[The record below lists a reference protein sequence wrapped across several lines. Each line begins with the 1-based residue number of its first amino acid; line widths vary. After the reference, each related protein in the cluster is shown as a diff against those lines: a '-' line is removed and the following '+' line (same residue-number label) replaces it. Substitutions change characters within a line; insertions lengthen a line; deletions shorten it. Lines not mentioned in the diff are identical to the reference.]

1 MKLDEIKA
9 LNMEGI
15 ENRLTEK
22 RMAEIRAEIDTDGA
36 DIDALTAEVNAIE
49 ARKKELETN
58 AKKFKDIKTK
68 VSAENR
74 TVVEKQ
80 KEMEKMDI
88 KEVRN
93 SKEYIHAYANYIKTG
108 KDAELRSI
116 LTENATAS
124 STAKVPVPEIVVS
137 TINHAW
143 GNLKILSR
151 VTRTELKGVVKVGV
165 ETQASDAQIHKEG
178 GDAVTEE
185 SLTLKIVKMVPETIK
200 KYITVSDETLDM
212 DDGAFLEY
220 VYSELAHKIFK
231 KAEDTV
237 VADIVADTD
246 KLTVTMEPAGTV
258 TDFINAVSKLSDEA
272 TNPVVIMNKQSYAY
286 YKGLAMASNYAVD
299 PFDGME
305 VLFNNT
311 LAPVTGTTI
320 TTGNYAI
327 VGDLRGY
334 QVNFPNGSDVS
345 FKYDD
350 LSLAEK
356 DLVKIVGRLPM
367 GHGVVSFK
375 HFVSLKKA

>member
-1 MKLDEIKA
+1 MKLEEIKA
-9 LNMEGI
+9 LDLAGI
-15 ENRLTEK
+15 EK
-22 RMAEIRAEIDTDGA
+22 RMSEIRNEIDTDGA
-36 DIDALTAEVNAIE
+36 DIDALTAEVDAIE
-49 ARKKELETN
+49 ARKNELKAN
-58 AKKFKDIKTK
+58 AKKFKDIKDK
-68 VSAENR
+68 VSAEKR
-74 TVVEKQ
+74 TALENH
-80 KEMEKMDI
+80 KEMEKMDV

-93 SKEYIHAYANYIKTG
+93 SKEYIHAFANYVKTG

-116 LTENATAS
+116 LTENAAAE

-143 GNLKILSR
+143 GDLKILSR

-165 ETQASDAQIHKEG
+165 ETQADEAQIHKEG
-178 GDAVTEE
+178 TAAVTEE
-185 SLTLKIVKMVPETIK
+185 SLTLKIVSMVPETIK

-237 VADIVADTD
+237 VADIVADTNA
-246 KLTVTMEPAGTV
+246 LTVTMEPAGTV

-311 LAPVTGTTI
+311 LSPVTGTTI
-320 TTGNYAI
+320 TKGNYAV

-334 QVNFPNGSDVS
+334 QVNFPNGTDVA

-367 GHGVVSFK
+367 GHGVTSFK

>member
-1 MKLDEIKA
+1 MTLDEIKA
-9 LNMEGI
+9 LDLAGI
-15 ENRLTEK
+15 EK
-22 RMAEIRAEIDTDGA
+22 RMSEIRAEIDTDGA
-36 DIDALTAEVNAIE
+36 DIDALTAEVDAIE
-49 ARKKELETN
+49 ARKNELKAN
-58 AKKFKDIKTK
+58 AKKFKDIKDK
-68 VSAENR
+68 VSAEKR
-74 TVVEKQ
+74 TLIDKQ

-88 KEVRN
+88 KELRN

-116 LTENATAS
+116 LTENATAE

-137 TINHAW
+137 TVNHAW
-143 GNLKILSR
+143 GDLKILSR

-165 ETQASDAQIHKEG
+165 ETQADDAQIHKEG
-178 GDAVTEE
+178 TAAVTEE
-185 SLTLKIVKMVPETIK
+185 SLTLKIVSMVPETIK

-237 VADIVADTD
+237 IADIVADTD

-272 TNPVVIMNKQSYAY
+272 TTPVVIMNKQSYAY

-311 LAPVTGTTI
+311 LAPVTGTSI
-320 TTGNYAI
+320 TKGNYAV

-334 QVNFPNGSDVS
+334 QVNFPNGTDVS

>member
-9 LNMEGI
+9 LDLMGI
-15 ENRLTEK
+15 EK
-22 RMAEIRAEIDTDGA
+22 RMSEIRAEIDTDGA
-36 DIDALTAEVNAIE
+36 DIDALTAEVDAIE

-68 VSAENR
+68 VSAEKR
-74 TVVEKQ
+74 TALEKH

-93 SKEYIHAYANYIKTG
+93 SQEYIHAYANYIKTG

-116 LTENATAS
+116 LTENSTAS

-143 GNLKILSR
+143 GDLKILSR

-178 GDAVTEE
+178 TDAVTEE

-237 VADIVADTD
+237 VSDIVADANS
-246 KLTVTMEPAGTV
+246 LTETMEPAGTV
-258 TDFINAVSKLSDEA
+258 TDFINALSKLSDEA
-272 TNPVVIMNKQSYAY
+272 VNPVVIMNKQSYAY
-286 YKGLAMASNYAVD
+286 YKGLAMASNYAID

-311 LAPVTGTTI
+311 LAPVTGTSI
-320 TTGNYAI
+320 TTGNYAV

-334 QVNFPNGSDVS
+334 QVNFPNGTDVA

-367 GHGVVSFK
+367 GHGIVSFK
-375 HFVSLKKA
+375 HFVSLKKS

>member
-1 MKLDEIKA
+1 MKLEEIKTLDLA
-9 LNMEGI
+9 GI
-15 ENRLTEK
+15 EQ
-22 RMAEIRAEIDTDGA
+22 RMSEIRTEIDTDGA
-36 DIDALTAEVNAIE
+36 DIDALTAEVDAIE
-49 ARKKELETN
+49 ARKKELKEN
-58 AKKFKDIKTK
+58 ADKFKNIKTK
-68 VSAENR
+68 VSAEKR
-74 TVVEKQ
+74 TPIDKP
-80 KEMEKMDI
+80 KEMEKMDV
-88 KEVRN
+88 KELRN

-116 LTENATAS
+116 LTENATAG
-124 STAKVPVPEIVVS
+124 STAKVPVPEIVDS
-137 TINHAW
+137 TIRHAW
-143 GNLKILSR
+143 DDLKILSR

-165 ETQASDAQIHKEG
+165 ETQADDAQIHKEG
-178 GDAVTEE
+178 TDAVTEE
-185 SLTLKIVKMVPETIK
+185 SLTLKIVSMVPETIK

-231 KAEDTV
+231 KAEDIV
-237 VADIVADTD
+237 VADIVADAD
-246 KLTVTMEPAGTV
+246 KLTATMVPAGTV
-258 TDFINAVSKLSDEA
+258 TDFINALSQLSDEA
-272 TNPVVIMNKQSYAY
+272 VNPVVIMNKQSYAY

-320 TTGNYAI
+320 NNGKYAI

-334 QVNFPNGSDVS
+334 QVNFPNGTDVNS
-345 FKYDD
+345 KYDD

-356 DLVKIVGRLPM
+356 DLVKIVGRLPI

-375 HFVSLKKA
+375 HFVSLKKGE

>member
-1 MKLDEIKA
+1 MKLEEIKTLDLA
-9 LNMEGI
+9 GI
-15 ENRLTEK
+15 EQ
-22 RMAEIRAEIDTDGA
+22 RMSEIRTEIDTDGA
-36 DIDALTAEVNAIE
+36 DIDALTAEVDAIE
-49 ARKKELETN
+49 ARKKELKEN
-58 AKKFKDIKTK
+58 ADKFKNIKTK
-68 VSAENR
+68 VSAEKR
-74 TVVEKQ
+74 TPIDKP
-80 KEMEKMDI
+80 KEMEKMDV
-88 KEVRN
+88 KELRN

-116 LTENATAS
+116 LTENATAG
-124 STAKVPVPEIVVS
+124 STAKVPVPEIVDS
-137 TINHAW
+137 TIRHAW
-143 GNLKILSR
+143 DDLKILSR

-165 ETQASDAQIHKEG
+165 ETQADDAQIHKEG
-178 GDAVTEE
+178 TDAVTEE
-185 SLTLKIVKMVPETIK
+185 SLTLKIVSMVPETIK

-231 KAEDTV
+231 KAEDIV
-237 VADIVADTD
+237 VADIVADAD
-246 KLTVTMEPAGTV
+246 KLTATMVPAGTV
-258 TDFINAVSKLSDEA
+258 TDFINALSQLSDEA
-272 TNPVVIMNKQSYAY
+272 VNPVVIMNKQSYAY

-320 TTGNYAI
+320 NNGKYAI

-334 QVNFPNGSDVS
+334 QVNFPNGTDVN

-356 DLVKIVGRLPM
+356 DLVKIVGRLPI

-375 HFVSLKKA
+375 HFVSLKKGE

>member
-9 LNMEGI
+9 LDLAGI
-15 ENRLTEK
+15 EK
-22 RMAEIRAEIDTDGA
+22 RMSEIRAEIDTDGA
-36 DIDALTAEVNAIE
+36 DIDALTAEVDAIE
-49 ARKKELETN
+49 ARKNELKAN
-58 AKKFKDIKTK
+58 AKKFKDIKDK
-68 VSAENR
+68 VSAEKR
-74 TVVEKQ
+74 TLIDKQ
-80 KEMEKMDI
+80 KEMAKMDV

-93 SKEYIHAYANYIKTG
+93 SQEYIHAYANYIKTG

-116 LTENATAS
+116 LTENATAE
-124 STAKVPVPEIVVS
+124 STAKVPVPEIVVN

-143 GNLKILSR
+143 GDLKILSR

-165 ETQASDAQIHKEG
+165 ETQADAAQIHKEG
-178 GDAVTEE
+178 TSAVTEE

-237 VADIVADTD
+237 VADIVADTNA
-246 KLTVTMEPAGTV
+246 LTATMEPAGTV

-272 TNPVVIMNKQSYAY
+272 SNPVVIMNKQSYAY

-311 LAPVTGTTI
+311 LSPVTGTTI
-320 TTGNYAI
+320 TKGNYAV

-334 QVNFPNGSDVS
+334 QVNFPNGTDVS

-367 GHGVVSFK
+367 GHGIVSFK
-375 HFVSLKKA
+375 NFVSLKKA

>member
-9 LNMEGI
+9 LDLAGI
-15 ENRLTEK
+15 EK
-22 RMAEIRAEIDTDGA
+22 RMSEIRNEIDTDGA
-36 DIDALTAEVNAIE
+36 DIDALTAEVDAIE
-49 ARKKELETN
+49 ARKNELKAN
-58 AKKFKDIKTK
+58 AKKFKDIKDK
-68 VSAENR
+68 VSAEKR
-74 TVVEKQ
+74 TALENH
-80 KEMEKMDI
+80 KEMEKMDV

-116 LTENATAS
+116 LTENATAE

-137 TINHAW
+137 TISHAW
-143 GNLKILSR
+143 GDLKILSR

-165 ETQASDAQIHKEG
+165 ETQADDAQIHKEG
-178 GDAVTEE
+178 TAAVTEE
-185 SLTLKIVKMVPETIK
+185 SLTLKIVSMVPETIK

-320 TTGNYAI
+320 NNGKYAI

-334 QVNFPNGSDVS
+334 QVNFPNGTDVN

-356 DLVKIVGRLPM
+356 DLVKIVGRLPI

-375 HFVSLKKA
+375 HFVSSKKGE

>member
-15 ENRLTEK
+15 EK
-22 RMAEIRAEIDTDGA
+22 RMSEIRAEIDTDGA
-36 DIDALTAEVNAIE
+36 DIDALTAEVDAIE

-68 VSAENR
+68 VSAEKR
-74 TVVEKQ
+74 TALEKH

-93 SKEYIHAYANYIKTG
+93 SQEYIHAYANYIKTG

-116 LTENATAS
+116 LTENATAG

-137 TINHAW
+137 TISHAW
-143 GNLKILSR
+143 GDLKILSR

-165 ETQASDAQIHKEG
+165 ETQADDAQIHKEG
-178 GDAVTEE
+178 TDAVTEE
-185 SLTLKIVKMVPETIK
+185 SLTLKIVSMVPETIK

-237 VADIVADTD
+237 VEDIVADANA
-246 KLTVTMEPAGTV
+246 LTATMEPAGTV
-258 TDFINAVSKLSDEA
+258 TDFINALSKLSDEA
-272 TNPVVIMNKQSYAY
+272 VNPVVIMNKQSYAY
-286 YKGLAMASNYAVD
+286 YKGLAMASNYAID

-311 LAPVTGTTI
+311 LSPVTGTTI
-320 TTGNYAI
+320 TKGNYAI

-334 QVNFPNGSDVS
+334 QVNFPNGSDVA

>member
-1 MKLDEIKA
+1 MKLEEIKA
-9 LNMEGI
+9 LDLAGI
-15 ENRLTEK
+15 EQ
-22 RMAEIRAEIDTDGA
+22 RMSEIRTEIDTDGA
-36 DIDALTAEVNAIE
+36 DIDALTAEVDAIE
-49 ARKKELETN
+49 ARKKELKAN
-58 AKKFKDIKTK
+58 AEKFKDIKTK
-68 VSAENR
+68 VSAEKR
-74 TVVEKQ
+74 TALENN

-93 SKEYIHAYANYIKTG
+93 SQEYIHAYANYIKTG

-116 LTENATAS
+116 LTENADAS
-124 STAKVPVPEIVVS
+124 STAKVPVPEIVDN
-137 TINHAW
+137 TIRHSLED
-143 GNLKILSR
+143 LKILSR

-178 GDAVTEE
+178 TAAVTEE

-237 VADIVADTD
+237 VADIVADANS
-246 KLTVTMEPAGTV
+246 LTETMEPAGTV
-258 TDFINAVSKLSDEA
+258 TDFINALSQLSDEA
-272 TNPVVIMNKQSYAY
+272 VNPVVIMNKQSYAY

-320 TTGNYAI
+320 SNGNYAI

-334 QVNFPNGSDVS
+334 QVNFPNGTDVA

>member
-15 ENRLTEK
+15 EK
-22 RMAEIRAEIDTDGA
+22 RMSEIRAEIDTDGA
-36 DIDALTAEVNAIE
+36 DIDALTADVDAIE
-49 ARKKELETN
+49 ARKKELEAN
-58 AKKFKDIKTK
+58 AEKFKDIKTK
-68 VSAENR
+68 VSAEKR
-74 TVVEKQ
+74 TALENN

-124 STAKVPVPEIVVS
+124 STAKVPVPEIVES
-137 TINHAW
+137 TIRHSLED
-143 GNLKILSR
+143 LKILSR

-178 GDAVTEE
+178 TDAVTEE
-185 SLTLKIVKMVPETIK
+185 ALTLKIVKMVPETIK

-237 VADIVADTD
+237 VADIVADAD
-246 KLTVTMEPAGTV
+246 KLTATMVPAGTV
-258 TDFINAVSKLSDEA
+258 TDFINALSQLSDEA
-272 TNPVVIMNKQSYAY
+272 VNPVVIMNKQSYSY

-311 LAPVTGTTI
+311 LAPVTGTSI
-320 TTGNYAI
+320 TTGNYAV

-334 QVNFPNGSDVS
+334 QVNFPNGTDVA

>member
-1 MKLDEIKA
+1 MKLEEIKA
-9 LNMEGI
+9 LDLAGI
-15 ENRLTEK
+15 EQ
-22 RMAEIRAEIDTDGA
+22 RMSEIRTEIDTDGA
-36 DIDALTAEVNAIE
+36 DIDALTAEVDAIE
-49 ARKKELETN
+49 ARKKELKEN
-58 AKKFKDIKTK
+58 ADKFKNIKTK
-68 VSAENR
+68 VSAEKR
-74 TVVEKQ
+74 TPIDKQ
-80 KEMEKMDI
+80 KEMEKMDV
-88 KEVRN
+88 KELRN

-116 LTENATAS
+116 LTENATAG
-124 STAKVPVPEIVVS
+124 STAKVPVPEIVDS
-137 TINHAW
+137 TIRHAW
-143 GNLKILSR
+143 EDLKILSR

-165 ETQASDAQIHKEG
+165 ETQADDAQIHKEG
-178 GDAVTEE
+178 TDAVTEE
-185 SLTLKIVKMVPETIK
+185 SLTLKIVSMVPETIK

-246 KLTVTMEPAGTV
+246 KLTATMVPAGTV
-258 TDFINAVSKLSDEA
+258 TDFINALSQLSDEA
-272 TNPVVIMNKQSYAY
+272 VNPVVIMNKQSYAY

-320 TTGNYAI
+320 GNGNYAI

-334 QVNFPNGSDVS
+334 QVNFPNGTDVN

-356 DLVKIVGRLPM
+356 DLVKIVGRLPI

-375 HFVSLKKA
+375 HFVSLKKGE

>member
-1 MKLDEIKA
+1 MKLEEIKA
-9 LNMEGI
+9 LDLAGI
-15 ENRLTEK
+15 EQ
-22 RMAEIRAEIDTDGA
+22 RMSEIRTEIDTDGA
-36 DIDALTAEVNAIE
+36 DIDALTAEVDAIE
-49 ARKKELETN
+49 ARKKELKEN
-58 AKKFKDIKTK
+58 ADKFKNIKTK
-68 VSAENR
+68 VSAEKR
-74 TVVEKQ
+74 TPIDKP
-80 KEMEKMDI
+80 KEMEKMDV
-88 KEVRN
+88 KELRN

-116 LTENATAS
+116 LTENATAG
-124 STAKVPVPEIVVS
+124 STAKVPVPEIVDS
-137 TINHAW
+137 TIRHAW
-143 GNLKILSR
+143 EDLKILSR

-165 ETQASDAQIHKEG
+165 ETQADDAQIHKEG
-178 GDAVTEE
+178 TDAVTEE
-185 SLTLKIVKMVPETIK
+185 SLTLKIVSMVPETIK

-231 KAEDTV
+231 KAEDIV
-237 VADIVADTD
+237 VADIVADAD
-246 KLTVTMEPAGTV
+246 KLTATMVPAGTV
-258 TDFINAVSKLSDEA
+258 TDFINALSQLSDEA
-272 TNPVVIMNKQSYAY
+272 VNPVVIMNKQSYAY

-320 TTGNYAI
+320 NNGKYAI

-334 QVNFPNGSDVS
+334 QVNFPNGTDVN

-356 DLVKIVGRLPM
+356 DLVKIVGRLPI

-375 HFVSLKKA
+375 HFVSLKKGE

>member
-9 LNMEGI
+9 LDLAGI
-15 ENRLTEK
+15 EK
-22 RMAEIRAEIDTDGA
+22 RMSEIRSELDTDGA
-36 DIDALTAEVNAIE
+36 DIDALTAEVDAIE
-49 ARKKELETN
+49 ARKKELKAN
-58 AKKFKDIKTK
+58 ADKFKDIKNR
-68 VSAENR
+68 VSTEQR

-93 SKEYIHAYANYIKTG
+93 SQEYIHAYANYIKTG

-116 LTENATAS
+116 LTENAQTA
-124 STAKVPVPEIVVS
+124 STAKVPVPEIVDS
-137 TINHAW
+137 TIRHAW
-143 GNLKILSR
+143 EDLKILSR

-165 ETQASDAQIHKEG
+165 ETQASDAQVHKEG
-178 GDAVTEE
+178 AEAITEE

-237 VADIVADTD
+237 VADIVADTNS
-246 KLTVTMEPAGTV
+246 LTETMEPAGTV
-258 TDFINAVSKLSDEA
+258 TDFINALSKLSDEA
-272 TNPVVIMNKQSYAY
+272 VNPVVIINKQSYAY
-286 YKGLAMASNYAVD
+286 YKGLAMAANYAVD

-311 LAPVTGTTI
+311 LSPVTGTTI
-320 TTGNYAI
+320 STGNYAI

-356 DLVKIVGRLPM
+356 DLVKIVGRLSM

-375 HFVSLKKA
+375 HFVSLKKGE

>member
-1 MKLDEIKA
+1 MKLEEIKTLDLA
-9 LNMEGI
+9 GI
-15 ENRLTEK
+15 EQ
-22 RMAEIRAEIDTDGA
+22 RMSEIRTEIDTDGA
-36 DIDALTAEVNAIE
+36 DIDALTAEVDAIE
-49 ARKKELETN
+49 ARKKELKEN
-58 AKKFKDIKTK
+58 ADKFKNIKTK
-68 VSAENR
+68 VSAEKR
-74 TVVEKQ
+74 TQIDKL
-80 KEMEKMDI
+80 KEMEKMDV
-88 KEVRN
+88 KELRN

-116 LTENATAS
+116 LTENATAG

-143 GNLKILSR
+143 GDLKILSR

-165 ETQASDAQIHKEG
+165 ETQSDDAQIHKEG
-178 GDAVTEE
+178 TDAVTEE
-185 SLTLKIVKMVPETIK
+185 SLTLKIVSMVPETIK

-237 VADIVADTD
+237 VADIVADKD
-246 KLTVTMEPAGTV
+246 KLTATMVPAGTV
-258 TDFINAVSKLSDEA
+258 TDFINALSQLSDEA
-272 TNPVVIMNKQSYAY
+272 VNPVVIMNKQSYAY

-320 TTGNYAI
+320 NDGNYAI

-334 QVNFPNGSDVS
+334 QVNFPNGTDVN

-356 DLVKIVGRLPM
+356 DLVKIVGRLPI

-375 HFVSLKKA
+375 HFVSLKKGE

>member
-9 LNMEGI
+9 LDLMGI
-15 ENRLTEK
+15 EK
-22 RMAEIRAEIDTDGA
+22 RMSEIRAEIDTDGA
-36 DIDALTAEVNAIE
+36 DIDALTAEVDAIE

-68 VSAENR
+68 VSAEKR
-74 TVVEKQ
+74 TALEKH

-93 SKEYIHAYANYIKTG
+93 SQEYIHAYANYIKTG

-116 LTENATAS
+116 LTENSTAS

-143 GNLKILSR
+143 GDLKILSR

-178 GDAVTEE
+178 TDAVTEE

-237 VADIVADTD
+237 VSDIVADANS
-246 KLTVTMEPAGTV
+246 LTETMEPAGTV
-258 TDFINAVSKLSDEA
+258 TDFINALSKLSDEA
-272 TNPVVIMNKQSYAY
+272 VNPVVIMNKQSYAY
-286 YKGLAMASNYAVD
+286 YKGLAMASNYAID

-311 LAPVTGTTI
+311 LAPVTGTSI
-320 TTGNYAI
+320 TTGNYAV

-334 QVNFPNGSDVS
+334 QVNFPNGTDVA

-367 GHGVVSFK
+367 GHGIVSFK

>member
-9 LNMEGI
+9 LDLIGI
-15 ENRLTEK
+15 EK
-22 RMAEIRAEIDTDGA
+22 RMSEIRAEIDTDGA
-36 DIDALTAEVNAIE
+36 DIDALTAEVDAIE

-68 VSAENR
+68 VSAEKR
-74 TVVEKQ
+74 TALENH
-80 KEMEKMDI
+80 KEMEKMDV

-93 SKEYIHAYANYIKTG
+93 SKEYIHAFANYIKTG

-116 LTENATAS
+116 LTENATAG

-137 TINHAW
+137 TISHAW
-143 GNLKILSR
+143 GDLKILSR

-165 ETQASDAQIHKEG
+165 ETQADDAQIHKEG
-178 GDAVTEE
+178 TDAVTEE

-237 VADIVADTD
+237 VADIVADKD

-258 TDFINAVSKLSDEA
+258 TDFINALSKLSDEA
-272 TNPVVIMNKQSYAY
+272 VNPVVIMNKQSYAY

-311 LAPVTGTTI
+311 LAPVTGTSI
-320 TTGNYAI
+320 TTGNYAV

-334 QVNFPNGSDVS
+334 QVNFPNGTDVA

>member
-9 LNMEGI
+9 LNIEGI
-15 ENRLTEK
+15 EK
-22 RMAEIRAEIDTDGA
+22 RMSEIRAEIDTDGA
-36 DIDALTAEVNAIE
+36 DIDALTAEVDAIE

-68 VSAENR
+68 VSAEKR
-74 TVVEKQ
+74 TALENN

-93 SKEYIHAYANYIKTG
+93 SQEYIHAYANYIKTG

-143 GNLKILSR
+143 GDLKILSR

-165 ETQASDAQIHKEG
+165 ETQADDAQIHKEG
-178 GDAVTEE
+178 TAAVTEE

-237 VADIVADTD
+237 VADIVADTNA
-246 KLTVTMEPAGTV
+246 LTATMEPAGTV

-286 YKGLAMASNYAVD
+286 YKGLAMASNYAID

-311 LAPVTGTTI
+311 LAAVTGTTI

-334 QVNFPNGSDVS
+334 QVNFPNGTDVA

>member
-1 MKLDEIKA
+1 MKLEEIKA
-9 LNMEGI
+9 LDLAGI
-15 ENRLTEK
+15 EQ
-22 RMAEIRAEIDTDGA
+22 RMSEIRTEIDTDGA
-36 DIDALTAEVNAIE
+36 DIDALTAEVDAIE
-49 ARKKELETN
+49 ARKKELKAN
-58 AKKFKDIKTK
+58 AEKFKNIKTK
-68 VSAENR
+68 VSAEKR
-74 TVVEKQ
+74 TPIDKH
-80 KEMEKMDI
+80 KEMAKMDV
-88 KEVRN
+88 KELRN

-116 LTENATAS
+116 LTENATAG
-124 STAKVPVPEIVVS
+124 STAKVPVPEIVDS
-137 TINHAW
+137 TIRHAW
-143 GNLKILSR
+143 EDLKILSR

-165 ETQASDAQIHKEG
+165 ETQADDAQIHKEG
-178 GDAVTEE
+178 TDAVTEE
-185 SLTLKIVKMVPETIK
+185 SLTLKIVSMVPETIK

-246 KLTVTMEPAGTV
+246 KLTATMVPAGTV
-258 TDFINAVSKLSDEA
+258 TDFINALSQLSDEA
-272 TNPVVIMNKQSYAY
+272 VNPVVIMNKQSYAY

-320 TTGNYAI
+320 NNGKYAI

-334 QVNFPNGSDVS
+334 QVNFPNGTDVN

-356 DLVKIVGRLPM
+356 DLVKIVGRLPI

-375 HFVSLKKA
+375 HFVSLKKGE

>member
-9 LNMEGI
+9 LDLAGI
-15 ENRLTEK
+15 EQ
-22 RMAEIRAEIDTDGA
+22 RMSEIRTEIDTDGA
-36 DIDALTAEVNAIE
+36 DIDALTAEVDAIE
-49 ARKKELETN
+49 ARKKELKEN
-58 AKKFKDIKTK
+58 ADKFKNIKTK
-68 VSAENR
+68 VSAEKR
-74 TVVEKQ
+74 TPIDKL
-80 KEMEKMDI
+80 KEMEKMDV
-88 KEVRN
+88 KELRN

-116 LTENATAS
+116 LTENATAE

-143 GNLKILSR
+143 GDLKILSR

-165 ETQASDAQIHKEG
+165 ETQADDAQIHKEG
-178 GDAVTEE
+178 TDAVTEE
-185 SLTLKIVKMVPETIK
+185 SLTLKIVSMVPETIK

-231 KAEDTV
+231 KAEDIV
-237 VADIVADTD
+237 VADIVADKD
-246 KLTVTMEPAGTV
+246 KLTATMVPAGTV
-258 TDFINAVSKLSDEA
+258 TDFINALSQLSDEA
-272 TNPVVIMNKQSYAY
+272 VNPVVIMNKQSYAY

-320 TTGNYAI
+320 TKGNYAI

-334 QVNFPNGSDVS
+334 QVNFPNGTDVN

-356 DLVKIVGRLPM
+356 DLVKIVGRLPI

-375 HFVSLKKA
+375 HFVSLKKGE

>member
-1 MKLDEIKA
+1 MKLEEIKA
-9 LNMEGI
+9 LDLAGI
-15 ENRLTEK
+15 EQ
-22 RMAEIRAEIDTDGA
+22 RMSEIRTEIDTDGA
-36 DIDALTAEVNAIE
+36 DIDALTAEVDAIE
-49 ARKKELETN
+49 ARKKELKEN
-58 AKKFKDIKTK
+58 ADKFKNIKTK
-68 VSAENR
+68 VSAEKR
-74 TVVEKQ
+74 TPIDKQ
-80 KEMEKMDI
+80 KEMEKMDV
-88 KEVRN
+88 KELRN

-116 LTENATAS
+116 LTENATAE

-143 GNLKILSR
+143 GDLKILSR

-165 ETQASDAQIHKEG
+165 ETQADDAQIHKEG
-178 GDAVTEE
+178 TDAVTEE
-185 SLTLKIVKMVPETIK
+185 SLTLKIVNMVPETIK

-246 KLTVTMEPAGTV
+246 KLTATMVPAGTV
-258 TDFINAVSKLSDEA
+258 TDFINALSQLSDEA
-272 TNPVVIMNKQSYAY
+272 VNPVVIMNKQSYAY

-320 TTGNYAI
+320 SNGNYAI

-334 QVNFPNGSDVS
+334 QVNFPNGTDVN

-356 DLVKIVGRLPM
+356 DLVKIVGRLPI

-375 HFVSLKKA
+375 HFVSLKKGE

>member
-1 MKLDEIKA
+1 MKLEEIKA
-9 LNMEGI
+9 LDLAGI
-15 ENRLTEK
+15 EQ
-22 RMAEIRAEIDTDGA
+22 RMSEIRTEIDTDGA
-36 DIDALTAEVNAIE
+36 DIDALTAEVDAIE
-49 ARKKELETN
+49 ARKKELKEN
-58 AKKFKDIKTK
+58 ADKFKNIKTK
-68 VSAENR
+68 VSAEKR
-74 TVVEKQ
+74 TPIDKQ
-80 KEMEKMDI
+80 KEMEKMDV
-88 KEVRN
+88 KELRN

-116 LTENATAS
+116 LTENATAG

-137 TINHAW
+137 TVNHAW
-143 GNLKILSR
+143 EDLKILSR

-165 ETQASDAQIHKEG
+165 ETQADDAQIHKEG
-178 GDAVTEE
+178 TDAVTEE
-185 SLTLKIVKMVPETIK
+185 SLTLKIVSMVPETIK

-237 VADIVADTD
+237 VADIVADVD
-246 KLTVTMEPAGTV
+246 KLTATMVPAGTV
-258 TDFINAVSKLSDEA
+258 TDFINALSQLSDEA
-272 TNPVVIMNKQSYAY
+272 VNPVVIMNKQSYAY

-320 TTGNYAI
+320 TKGNYAI

-334 QVNFPNGSDVS
+334 QVNFPNGTDVN

-356 DLVKIVGRLPM
+356 DLVKIVGRLPI

-375 HFVSLKKA
+375 HFVSLKKGE

>member
-9 LNMEGI
+9 LDLAGI
-15 ENRLTEK
+15 EK
-22 RMAEIRAEIDTDGA
+22 RMSEIRAEIDTDGA
-36 DIDALTAEVNAIE
+36 DIDALTAEVDAIE
-49 ARKKELETN
+49 ARKNELKAN
-58 AKKFKDIKTK
+58 AKKFKDIKDK
-68 VSAENR
+68 VSAEKR
-74 TVVEKQ
+74 TPIDKQ
-80 KEMEKMDI
+80 KEMEKMDV

-116 LTENATAS
+116 LTENATAE

-143 GNLKILSR
+143 GDLKILSR

-165 ETQASDAQIHKEG
+165 ETQSDDAQIHKEG
-178 GDAVTEE
+178 TAAVTEE
-185 SLTLKIVKMVPETIK
+185 SLTLKIVSMVPETIK

-237 VADIVADTD
+237 VADIVEDTD

-272 TNPVVIMNKQSYAY
+272 TTPVVIMNKQSYAY

-320 TTGNYAI
+320 TKGNYAV

-334 QVNFPNGSDVS
+334 QVNFPNGTDVS

>member
-1 MKLDEIKA
+1 MKLEEIKA

-15 ENRLTEK
+15 EK
-22 RMAEIRAEIDTDGA
+22 RMSEIRAEIDTDGA
-36 DIDALTAEVNAIE
+36 DIDALTAEVDAIE
-49 ARKKELETN
+49 ARKNELKAN
-58 AKKFKDIKTK
+58 AKKFKDIKDK
-68 VSAENR
+68 VSAEKR
-74 TVVEKQ
+74 TLIDKQ
-80 KEMEKMDI
+80 KEMAKMDV

-116 LTENATAS
+116 LTENATAE

-143 GNLKILSR
+143 GDLKILSR

-165 ETQASDAQIHKEG
+165 ETQASDAQIHAEG
-178 GDAVTEE
+178 AAAVTEE

-237 VADIVADTD
+237 VADIVADTNA
-246 KLTVTMEPAGTV
+246 LTATMEPAGTV

-272 TNPVVIMNKQSYAY
+272 TTPVVIMNKQSYAY

-320 TTGNYAI
+320 TKGNYAV

-334 QVNFPNGSDVS
+334 QVNFPNGTDVS

-367 GHGVVSFK
+367 GHGIVSFK
-375 HFVSLKKA
+375 NFVSLKKA

>member
-1 MKLDEIKA
+1 MKLEEIKA
-9 LNMEGI
+9 LDLAGI
-15 ENRLTEK
+15 EQ
-22 RMAEIRAEIDTDGA
+22 RMSEIRTEIDTDGA
-36 DIDALTAEVNAIE
+36 DIDALTAEVDAIE
-49 ARKKELETN
+49 ARKKELKEN
-58 AKKFKDIKTK
+58 ADKFKNIKTK
-68 VSAENR
+68 VLAEKR
-74 TVVEKQ
+74 TPIDKP
-80 KEMEKMDI
+80 KEMEKMDV
-88 KEVRN
+88 KEFRN

-116 LTENATAS
+116 LTENATTG
-124 STAKVPVPEIVVS
+124 STAKVPVPEIVDS
-137 TINHAW
+137 TIRHAW
-143 GNLKILSR
+143 EDLKILSR

-165 ETQASDAQIHKEG
+165 ETQADDAKIHKEG
-178 GDAVTEE
+178 TDAVTEE
-185 SLTLKIVKMVPETIK
+185 SLTLKIVSMVPETIK

-237 VADIVADTD
+237 VADIVADVD
-246 KLTVTMEPAGTV
+246 KLTATMVPAGTV
-258 TDFINAVSKLSDEA
+258 TDFINALSQLSDEA
-272 TNPVVIMNKQSYAY
+272 VNPVVIMNKQSYAY

-320 TTGNYAI
+320 SNGNYAI

-334 QVNFPNGSDVS
+334 QVNFPNGTDVN

-356 DLVKIVGRLPM
+356 DLVKIVGRLPI

-375 HFVSLKKA
+375 HFVSLKKGE

>member
-9 LNMEGI
+9 LDLAGI
-15 ENRLTEK
+15 EK
-22 RMAEIRAEIDTDGA
+22 RMSEIRAEIDTDGA
-36 DIDALTAEVNAIE
+36 DIDALTAEVDAIE
-49 ARKKELETN
+49 ARKNELKAN
-58 AKKFKDIKTK
+58 AKKFKDIKDK
-68 VSAENR
+68 VSAEKR
-74 TVVEKQ
+74 TALENH
-80 KEMEKMDI
+80 KEMEKMDV

-93 SKEYIHAYANYIKTG
+93 SKEYIHAFANYVKTG

-116 LTENATAS
+116 LTENASAE
-124 STAKVPVPEIVVS
+124 STAKVPVPEIVAN
-137 TINHAW
+137 TISHSLED
-143 GNLKILSR
+143 LKILSR

-165 ETQASDAQIHKEG
+165 ETQADDAQIHKEG
-178 GDAVTEE
+178 TAAVTEE
-185 SLTLKIVKMVPETIK
+185 SLTLKIVSMVPETIK

-237 VADIVADTD
+237 VADIVADTNA
-246 KLTVTMEPAGTV
+246 LTATMEPAGTV

-272 TNPVVIMNKQSYAY
+272 VNPVVIMNKQSYAY

-311 LAPVTGTTI
+311 LSPVTGTTI
-320 TTGNYAI
+320 TKGNYAV

-334 QVNFPNGSDVS
+334 QVNFPNGTDVS

-356 DLVKIVGRLPM
+356 DLVKIVGRLPI

>member
-1 MKLDEIKA
+1 MTLDEIKA
-9 LNMEGI
+9 LDLAGI
-15 ENRLTEK
+15 EK
-22 RMAEIRAEIDTDGA
+22 RMSEIRNEIDTDGA
-36 DIDALTAEVNAIE
+36 DIDALTAEVDAIE
-49 ARKKELETN
+49 ARKNELKAN
-58 AKKFKDIKTK
+58 AKKFKDIKDK
-68 VSAENR
+68 VSAEKR
-74 TVVEKQ
+74 TALENH
-80 KEMEKMDI
+80 KEMEKMDV

-116 LTENATAS
+116 LTENAAAE
-124 STAKVPVPEIVVS
+124 STAKIPVPEIVVS
-137 TINHAW
+137 TISHAW
-143 GNLKILSR
+143 GDLKILSR

-165 ETQASDAQIHKEG
+165 ETQADDAQIHKEG
-178 GDAVTEE
+178 TAAVTEE
-185 SLTLKIVKMVPETIK
+185 SLTLKIVSMVPETIK

-311 LAPVTGTTI
+311 LSPVTGTTI
-320 TTGNYAI
+320 TKGNYAV

-334 QVNFPNGSDVS
+334 QVNFPNGTDVS

-356 DLVKIVGRLPM
+356 DLVKIVGRLPI

>member
-9 LNMEGI
+9 LDLAGI
-15 ENRLTEK
+15 EK
-22 RMAEIRAEIDTDGA
+22 RMSEIRNEIDTDGA
-36 DIDALTAEVNAIE
+36 DIDALTVEVDAIE
-49 ARKKELETN
+49 ARKNERKAN
-58 AKKFKDIKTK
+58 AKKFKDIKDK
-68 VSAENR
+68 VSAEKR
-74 TVVEKQ
+74 TALENH
-80 KEMEKMDI
+80 KEMEKMDV

-93 SKEYIHAYANYIKTG
+93 SKEYIHAFANYVKTG

-116 LTENATAS
+116 LTENAAAE
-124 STAKVPVPEIVVS
+124 STAKVPVPEIVES
-137 TINHAW
+137 TIRHSLED
-143 GNLKILSR
+143 LKILSR

-165 ETQASDAQIHKEG
+165 ETQADDAQIHKEG
-178 GDAVTEE
+178 TAAVTEE
-185 SLTLKIVKMVPETIK
+185 SLTLKIVSMVPETIK

-237 VADIVADTD
+237 VADIVSDTD
-246 KLTVTMEPAGTV
+246 KLTVTMEPAGAV

-286 YKGLAMASNYAVD
+286 YKGLAMASNYAID

-320 TTGNYAI
+320 TKGNYAV

-334 QVNFPNGSDVS
+334 QLNFPNGTDVS

-356 DLVKIVGRLPM
+356 DLVKIVGRLPI

>member
-9 LNMEGI
+9 LDLAGI
-15 ENRLTEK
+15 EK
-22 RMAEIRAEIDTDGA
+22 RMSEIRNEIDTDGA
-36 DIDALTAEVNAIE
+36 DIDALTAEVDAIE
-49 ARKKELETN
+49 ARKNELKAN
-58 AKKFKDIKTK
+58 AKKFKDIKDK
-68 VSAENR
+68 VSAEKR
-74 TVVEKQ
+74 TALENH
-80 KEMEKMDI
+80 KEMEKMDV

-116 LTENATAS
+116 LTENAAAE
-124 STAKVPVPEIVVS
+124 STAKIPVPEIVVS
-137 TINHAW
+137 TISHAW
-143 GNLKILSR
+143 GDLKILSR

-165 ETQASDAQIHKEG
+165 ETQADDAQIHKEG
-178 GDAVTEE
+178 TAAVTEE
-185 SLTLKIVKMVPETIK
+185 SLTLKIVSMVPETIK

-311 LAPVTGTTI
+311 LSPVTGTTI
-320 TTGNYAI
+320 TKGNYAV

-334 QVNFPNGSDVS
+334 QVNFPNGTDVS

-356 DLVKIVGRLPM
+356 DLVKIVGRLPI

>member
-1 MKLDEIKA
+1 MKLEEIKA
-9 LNMEGI
+9 LDLAGI
-15 ENRLTEK
+15 EQ
-22 RMAEIRAEIDTDGA
+22 RMSEIRAEIDTDGA
-36 DIDALTAEVNAIE
+36 DIDALTAEVDAIE

-68 VSAENR
+68 VSAEKR
-74 TVVEKQ
+74 TALENH

-93 SKEYIHAYANYIKTG
+93 SQEYIHAYANYIKTG

-116 LTENATAS
+116 LTENAAAS
-124 STAKVPVPEIVVS
+124 STAKVPVPDVVVS

-143 GNLKILSR
+143 GDLKILSR

-178 GDAVTEE
+178 TDAVTEE
-185 SLTLKIVKMVPETIK
+185 ALTLKIVSMVPETIK

-237 VADIVADTD
+237 VADIVADKD
-246 KLTVTMEPAGTV
+246 KLTATMVPAGTV
-258 TDFINAVSKLSDEA
+258 TDFINALSQLSDEA
-272 TNPVVIMNKQSYAY
+272 VNPVVIMNKQSYAY

-320 TTGNYAI
+320 SNGNYAI

-334 QVNFPNGSDVS
+334 QVNFPNGTDVN

-356 DLVKIVGRLPM
+356 DLVKIVGRLPI

>member
-9 LNMEGI
+9 LDLAGI
-15 ENRLTEK
+15 EK
-22 RMAEIRAEIDTDGA
+22 RMSEIRNEIDTDGA
-36 DIDALTAEVNAIE
+36 DIDALTAEVDAIE
-49 ARKKELETN
+49 ARKNELKAN
-58 AKKFKDIKTK
+58 AKKFKDIKDK
-68 VSAENR
+68 VSAEKR
-74 TVVEKQ
+74 TALENH
-80 KEMEKMDI
+80 KEMEKMDV

-116 LTENATAS
+116 LTENATAE

-137 TINHAW
+137 TISHAW
-143 GNLKILSR
+143 GDLKILSR

-165 ETQASDAQIHKEG
+165 ETQADDAQIHKEG
-178 GDAVTEE
+178 TAAVTEE
-185 SLTLKIVKMVPETIK
+185 SLTLKIVSMVPETIK

-320 TTGNYAI
+320 NNGKYAI

-334 QVNFPNGSDVS
+334 QVNFPNGTDVN

-356 DLVKIVGRLPM
+356 DLVKIVGRLPI

-375 HFVSLKKA
+375 HFVSLKKGE